1 MKIADILSLAVS
13 NMTQNKLRTAVTI
26 IGVAI
31 GIGSLSSMVSIGQGI
46 STNISNT
53 LVSNDV
59 FTGMTVSRRDA
70 DYSNYGELGNSI
82 YDEKI
87 VPLNDSAVMEI
98 EKIPQ
103 VTVVFPETIKYAE
116 IVFGNRKMKSN
127 IKSVPALMGSF
138 KPFDNMPYGKFYTK
152 DN

>member
-13 NMTQNKLRTAVTI
+13 NMTQNKFRTAVTI

-70 DYSNYGELGNSI
+70 DYSGYRHWRVGARSALRYGFT
-82 YDEKI
+82 
-87 VPLNDSAVMEI
+87 A
-98 EKIPQ
+98 
-103 VTVVFPETIKYAE
+103 
-116 IVFGNRKMKSN
+116 
-127 IKSVPALMGSF
+127 
-138 KPFDNMPYGKFYTK
+138 
-152 DN
+152 